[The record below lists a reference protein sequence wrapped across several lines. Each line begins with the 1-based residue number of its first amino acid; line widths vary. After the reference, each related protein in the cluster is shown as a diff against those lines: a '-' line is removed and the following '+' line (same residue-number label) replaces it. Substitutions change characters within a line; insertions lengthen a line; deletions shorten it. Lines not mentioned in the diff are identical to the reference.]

1 MGLMRRVESSIE
13 NAVDAPLRPAPETRT
28 PRTKD
33 RDPALRVQPKEL
45 AQKLVKEMDD
55 HKVSRQGAVSVSNR
69 YTVYLC
75 PDDYDRFADRL
86 DDLAYKLERALL
98 KHVRSRKYQM
108 VGELEVTVVREPD
121 LRRGYFGILTER
133 GAAGHGAPRGRA
145 DEEYRREPQSRAPVA
160 STVPQRPAV
169 VHELPARGTRVIPPG
184 EAAQL
189 GLAAQTIVLR
199 SGERV
204 REFNQS
210 RVILGRA
217 RDIDFRIDDPNVSR
231 RHAAIFWADGEVVVE
246 DLHSTNGTM
255 VNGYPVTR
263 TVLRPRD
270 VLAIGDARITVEIKS
285 G

>member
-13 NAVDAPLRPAPETRT
+13 NAVDAPRRPAPETRT

-45 AQKLVKEMDD
+45 AQKLVKEMED
-55 HKVSRQGAVSVSNR
+55 HKVSRQGVVSVSDH

-86 DDLAYKLERALL
+86 DDLTYKLERALL

-108 VGELEVTVVREPD
+108 VGELEVVVVREPA
-121 LRRGYFGILTER
+121 LRRGYFGILAER
-133 GAAGHGAPRGRA
+133 AAAGQVGSRGRA
-145 DEEYRREPQSRAPVA
+145 DKGRPREPRPHAPTA
-160 STVPQRPAV
+160 STASQRPAV
-169 VHELPARGTRVIPPG
+169 VHELPARGTMLIPPA

-189 GLAAQTIVLR
+189 GLAAQAIVLR
-199 SGERV
+199 AGDRM
-204 REFNQS
+204 REFNQG

-217 RDIDFRIDDPNVSR
+217 RDVDFRIDDPNVSR